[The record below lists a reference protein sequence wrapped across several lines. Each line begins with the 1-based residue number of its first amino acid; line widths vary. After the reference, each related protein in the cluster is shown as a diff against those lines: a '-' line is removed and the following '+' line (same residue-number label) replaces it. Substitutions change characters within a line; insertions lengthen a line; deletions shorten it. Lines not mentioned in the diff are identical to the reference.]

1 MNSPTH
7 TARVKSTGCN
17 RPTVNDRDCPGRL
30 ILDHLADK
38 WAVLIIVRLDSNTMR
53 FAELRRAIDGISQ
66 KMLTVTLRDL
76 ERDGLV
82 VRKLYASV
90 PPKVEYSLTPLGS
103 SLVDKVTELCAW
115 AEANSAEVFKA
126 RERFDKRNSMIVPA
140 EKERRPARIA
150 TRSVAGGSI
159 GVME

>member
-1 MNSPTH
+1 MSSPTLI
-7 TARVKSTGCN
+7 TRRKPAGCD
-17 RPTVNDRDCPGRL
+17 RPMVNDRSCPSRL

-38 WAVLIIVRLDSNTMR
+38 WAVLIVVRLASGTMR

-90 PPKVEYSLTPLGS
+90 PPKVEYSLTPLGG
-103 SLVDKVTELCAW
+103 SLVDKVNELCAW
-115 AEANSAEVFKA
+115 AEANSAEVLKA
-126 RERFDKRNSMIVPA
+126 RERFDRRN
-140 EKERRPARIA
+140 A
-150 TRSVAGGSI
+150 TGKL
-159 GVME
+159 

>member
-1 MNSPTH
+1 MMITEEH
-7 TARVKSTGCN
+7 MTASTGITPRKPTSCN
-17 RPTVNDRDCPGRL
+17 RPAINDRYCPARL

-38 WAVLIIVRLDSNTMR
+38 WAVLIVVRLGSGTMR

-90 PPKVEYSLTPLGS
+90 PPKVEYSLTPLGI
-103 SLVDKVTELCAW
+103 SLGEKVSELCTW
-115 AEANSAEVFKA
+115 AEAHSAEVERA
-126 RERFDKRNSMIVPA
+126 RERFD
-140 EKERRPARIA
+140 RRAAA
-150 TRSVAGGSI
+150 TKL
-159 GVME
+159 